1 MHNDTK
7 EADITDIE
15 QEAEK
20 GTCDKAEKCTRIVL
34 ATYCSIVF
42 RIKMLDEYIMSRQRS
57 NVQNHALVN
66 EKS

>member
-1 MHNDTK
+1 VFNDTK
-7 EADITDIE
+7 EAGETDIE

-20 GTCDKAEKCTRIVL
+20 GSCDEAEKCTRIFL

-42 RIKMLDEYIMSRQRS
+42 RIKMSHEYIMSRQRL